1 MIKFDKDLEK
11 LKLVLKNSK
20 SLSLDEITKVLNW
33 SPKFRKEN
41 RTKLENW
48 ISQGELVIN
57 KKNRYNLPEN
67 VGLKKGIFSN
77 ISGRFGFVDTEEE
90 SYFIPRNRFNSA
102 LDGDTVLI
110 SETATIREN
119 GKKEAEIKF
128 IISRKKN
135 IITGIF
141 QKKESFGF
149 VIPTES
155 FGRDI
160 YIPKQFFNKAQNDE
174 LVALKITFWG
184 DEKRKPEGKI
194 VERIGTPFDSDNMI
208 KALILRE
215 EVSDEFSPEAI
226 AEAKQISTSITEN
239 EIKKRKDLRA
249 LSVITIDGEDAKDL
263 DDAVFLE
270 KLENGYYRLI
280 VSIADVSHYI
290 KVGSALDRE
299 AENRGNS
306 IYLVD
311 RVIPMFPKEIS
322 NGICSLNPNEDK
334 LTFSIELLIDNYGRV
349 IEVQTYKSIIN
360 TVYRMSYTDVN
371 KIFQNDSKLNEKYKE
386 IVPMLYDMLELSKI
400 IREIKHNRGA
410 IDFDLPEIKAI
421 LDEKKK
427 VKYLKVINRGEA
439 EKIIEDFMILAN
451 EAVAERIFWL
461 EIPSI
466 YRVHETP
473 DIERLKT
480 LNESFSRF
488 NYHLHSLEDI
498 HPKKFQT
505 IIEDSQKKGI
515 STIVHKMILTS
526 LKQAKYSMK
535 NLGHFGLASNYYT
548 HFTSPIRR
556 YSDLIVHRVLTI
568 ANNGYP
574 TKKQYKALLK
584 YLPEVAQHISKTER
598 KAMKIE
604 EESVKIKVV
613 EYMLN
618 KVGENFKATIV
629 GFNNKKIFFET
640 EEYVECFWD
649 LTTAKNYYEFD
660 EIEYVMRDIDTG
672 RVFQLGE
679 KMEILVVRATL
690 QMLEIEVVPL
700 EFSHEYTRQGGGKR

>member
-215 EVSDEFSPEAI
+215 EVSDEFSPE
-226 AEAKQISTSITEN
+226 SSIC
-239 EIKKRKDLRA
+239 
-249 LSVITIDGEDAKDL
+249 
-263 DDAVFLE
+263 
-270 KLENGYYRLI
+270 YY
-280 VSIADVSHYI
+280 
-290 KVGSALDRE
+290 
-299 AENRGNS
+299 N
-306 IYLVD
+306 
-311 RVIPMFPKEIS
+311 
-322 NGICSLNPNEDK
+322 
-334 LTFSIELLIDNYGRV
+334 
-349 IEVQTYKSIIN
+349 
-360 TVYRMSYTDVN
+360 
-371 KIFQNDSKLNEKYKE
+371 
-386 IVPMLYDMLELSKI
+386 
-400 IREIKHNRGA
+400 
-410 IDFDLPEIKAI
+410 
-421 LDEKKK
+421 
-427 VKYLKVINRGEA
+427 
-439 EKIIEDFMILAN
+439 
-451 EAVAERIFWL
+451 
-461 EIPSI
+461 
-466 YRVHETP
+466 
-473 DIERLKT
+473 
-480 LNESFSRF
+480 
-488 NYHLHSLEDI
+488 
-498 HPKKFQT
+498 
-505 IIEDSQKKGI
+505 
-515 STIVHKMILTS
+515 
-526 LKQAKYSMK
+526 
-535 NLGHFGLASNYYT
+535 
-548 HFTSPIRR
+548 
-556 YSDLIVHRVLTI
+556 
-568 ANNGYP
+568 
-574 TKKQYKALLK
+574 
-584 YLPEVAQHISKTER
+584 
-598 KAMKIE
+598 
-604 EESVKIKVV
+604 
-613 EYMLN
+613 
-618 KVGENFKATIV
+618 
-629 GFNNKKIFFET
+629 
-640 EEYVECFWD
+640 
-649 LTTAKNYYEFD
+649 
-660 EIEYVMRDIDTG
+660 
-672 RVFQLGE
+672 
-679 KMEILVVRATL
+679 
-690 QMLEIEVVPL
+690 
-700 EFSHEYTRQGGGKR
+700 